1 MTIREIAQMANVSIG
16 TVDRVLNNRAGVS
29 SATKAKIESIVEQTG
44 FHANAYARNLK
55 LGKKAVIGVM
65 IPLGSSEYG
74 YWNLVLD
81 GIRKAE
87 AEFSGFGLA
96 LKYGFYD
103 RDKAGDFT
111 QAFRTLQNE
120 GCTAY
125 LIAPLPVSEF
135 PSAELRESGLP
146 VAFIDSTIPSFTPVA
161 VIAQNPFKGGAAAGR
176 VMRLL
181 CGDGGIFITLQIHPD
196 AYNSYERARGFSSY
210 MRRDSAS
217 RTVNIDIRDVSE
229 IPTALDSAFQSYD
242 GIRGIFSVNCIIC
255 RVGDYL
261 VQRHLKERVAAVGY
275 DLVESNRS
283 ALVNGSVDAI
293 ISQRPGFQ
301 GYTALS
307 RLFRS
312 AAYDEPLSS
321 MDEVPIDIFFREN
334 LTESIE

>member
-161 VIAQNPFKGGAAAGR
+161 VIAQNPFKGGFVAGR
-176 VMRLL
+176 VTRLL
-181 CGDGGIFITLQIHPD
+181 SSGTGTFVTIQIHPD
-196 AYNSYERARGFSSY
+196 AYNSFERARGFRTYIMRDGRNNVVDVNVRSVDDIPHVLDDVFSSHE
-210 MRRDSAS
+210 D
-217 RTVNIDIRDVSE
+217 
-229 IPTALDSAFQSYD
+229 
-242 GIRGIFSVNCIIC
+242 IRGIFTVNCIINAA
-255 RVGDYL
+255 GEYL
-261 VQRHLKERVAAVGY
+261 VHRRIKDKVVAVGY
-275 DLVESNRS
+275 DLVEENRN
-283 ALVNGSVDAI
+283 ALKNGSVDAV
-293 ISQRPGFQ
+293 ISQRPAFQ
-301 GYTALS
+301 GYTAVS
-307 RLFRS
+307 ALFRKVVQGEAVS
-312 AAYDEPLSS
+312 PAEI
-321 MDEVPIDIFFREN
+321 PIDIYFEEN
-334 LTESIE
+334 LIEGSE